1 MDKGRLRKVLVAFNE
16 RHQSLIKD
24 GYRDLYSSASLFNYY
39 VKMSHRNGN
48 IVFLVAYY
56 KTYTITQRTNGK
68 LVHEETITR

>member
-24 GYRDLYSSASLFNYY
+24 GYRDLHSSASLFNSY

-68 LVHEETITR
+68 LVHEETIAR